1 MPPQRNKP
9 MKENLILIAV
19 LLLIVGGAAYYVYRA
34 KKRGDACVG
43 CPHAKTCG
51 SKSCSCGTKQ

>member
-1 MPPQRNKP
+1 M
-9 MKENLILIAV
+9 IVIV
-19 LLLIVGGAAYYVYRA
+19 LLLAIVGGAGYYIYRA

-51 SKSCSCGTKQ
+51 NKSCSCGNQK